1 MPIGTKEYKIPW
13 MTATIPYPGG
23 PAMVRILLAD
33 DHDVVRRGL
42 KALLQEHGGWEI
54 CGEATSGREAV
65 DLAREL
71 QPDIAIIDLM
81 MPDLN
86 GLETTRQ
93 IRKASEGTQVLI
105 FTMHH
110 NEGIIHDVLEA
121 GARGYLMKTDA
132 ERHIVT
138 AVEALLRRQPFFSAQ
153 ISETVLEGFLRSGRQ
168 TSDRAAV
175 PRLTPREREVI
186 QLLAEGHR
194 NKEIAQI
201 LRISIKTVETHRN
214 ALMRK
219 IGVKSIVELVRY
231 AVRNHLTEA

>member
-1 MPIGTKEYKIPW
+1 
-13 MTATIPYPGG
+13 
-23 PAMVRILLAD
+23 MVRILLAD

-42 KALLQEHGGWEI
+42 KTLLEEHSGWEI
-54 CGEATSGREAV
+54 CGEALSGREAV
-65 DLAREL
+65 DLARQL
-71 QPDIAIIDLM
+71 LPDIAIVDLM

-93 IRKASEGTQVLI
+93 IRKISERTQVLI

-110 NEGIIHDVLEA
+110 NESIVHDVLEA
-121 GARGYLMKTDA
+121 GARGYLLKSDA

-138 AVEALLRRQPFFSAQ
+138 AVETLLRRQPYFSAQ
-153 ISETVLEGFLRSGRQ
+153 VSETVLEGFLRSGRQ
-168 TSDRAAV
+168 AADGASV

-194 NKEIAQI
+194 NRKIAQK
-201 LRISIKTVETHRN
+201 LGISIKTVETHRTT
-214 ALMRK
+214 LMRK

-231 AVRNHLTEA
+231 AVRNHLTEP